1 MTVSFGYRQGTRDKF
16 AKRYKTRGNGSLT
29 PYLVNY
35 KLGDYVDIRMDGA
48 HQKGMAHKHF
58 HGKTG
63 VVWNVTPRAVGIEVN
78 KPVRNSI
85 FRKRIYVRV
94 EHVRPSRCREEFLER
109 KEKFTNA
116 LRKNP
121 EAKPIKRQPA
131 QPRKGKQVKVSNTNI
146 QTVHPVP
153 FLIEDLM

>member
-16 AKRYKTRGNGSLT
+16 AKRYKTRGVGSLT

-35 KLGDYVDIRMDGA
+35 KLGDYVDIRMDAA

-63 VVWNVTPRAVGIEVN
+63 VVWTVTPRAVGVEVN
-78 KPVRNSI
+78 KAVRNSI
-85 FRKRIYVRV
+85 MKKRIFVRV
-94 EHVRPSRCREEFLER
+94 EHVRPSRCRTEFLER
-109 KEKFTNA
+109 KDAFAEA
-116 LRKNP
+116 RRQNP
-121 EAKPIKRQPA
+121 EAKPAKRQPA
-131 QPRKGKQVKVSNTNI
+131 QPRAGKQVNI
-146 QTVHPVP
+146 NATIETVHPVP